1 MTETQPKDASAGANS
16 AWTEPKA
23 TALLVLADGTVLEG
37 FGFGA
42 TGQAV
47 GEVCFNTALKAAM
60 KARDERRV
68 STLRLVNAAIKN
80 ADIEA
85 ETTKKSALSDDDL
98 LGLLQKMIKQ
108 RQESVDIYDKAGRK
122 ELADQERS
130 EIEIIRAYLPKQMS
144 EAEAKAAIAEA
155 IKTTGAAS
163 VKDMGKVMA
172 ALKQA
177 HAGKMDFGKAS
188 GLVKSLLAG

>member
-1 MTETQPKDASAGANS
+1 MLRDEI
-16 AWTEPKA
+16 
-23 TALLVLADGTVLEG
+23 
-37 FGFGA
+37 
-42 TGQAV
+42 
-47 GEVCFNTALKAAM
+47 NTALKGAM

-85 ETTKKSALSDDDL
+85 ETGKKAALSDDDL
-98 LGLLQKMIKQ
+98 LPLLQKQIKQ
-108 RQESVDIYDKAGRK
+108 RQEAAEIYDKAGRN
-122 ELADQERS
+122 ELAGQERG
-130 EIEIIRAYLPKQMS
+130 EIEIIRAFLPLQMS

-155 IKTTGAAS
+155 VKATGATGI
-163 VKDMGKVMA
+163 KDMGKIMA

-188 GLVKSLLAG
+188 GMVKALLGAPGG

>member
-1 MTETQPKDASAGANS
+1 MLRDEI
-16 AWTEPKA
+16 
-23 TALLVLADGTVLEG
+23 
-37 FGFGA
+37 
-42 TGQAV
+42 
-47 GEVCFNTALKAAM
+47 NTALKAAM

-122 ELADQERS
+122 ELADQERG

-172 ALKQA
+172 ALKQGY
-177 HAGKMDFGKAS
+177 AGRMDFAKAS
-188 GLVKSLLAG
+188 GWVKQLLAG

>member
-1 MTETQPKDASAGANS
+1 MLRDEI
-16 AWTEPKA
+16 
-23 TALLVLADGTVLEG
+23 
-37 FGFGA
+37 
-42 TGQAV
+42 
-47 GEVCFNTALKAAM
+47 NTALKAAM

-68 STLRLVNAAIKN
+68 STLRLVNAGIKN

-122 ELADQERS
+122 ELADQERG
-130 EIEIIRAYLPKQMS
+130 EIEIIRAYLPKQMP

-177 HAGKMDFGKAS
+177 YAGKMDFGKAS
-188 GLVKSLLAG
+188 GLVKGLLTGSV